1 MPCFGLFLLSFWVAW
16 WLIQCRFSLILPF
29 QYEHEIQSQGAC
41 PFRKSI
47 REGLFYLVSVMIYN
61 LIEDEAD
68 KFVRIFPVVDVLF
81 PVSFPNASAS
91 DGEECMP
98 SAAEL

>member
-1 MPCFGLFLLSFWVAW
+1 
-16 WLIQCRFSLILPF
+16 
-29 QYEHEIQSQGAC
+29 
-41 PFRKSI
+41 
-47 REGLFYLVSVMIYN
+47 MIYN

>member
-1 MPCFGLFLLSFWVAW
+1 MRYRARVHVLFENQFGKACFCPVA
-16 WLIQCRFSLILPF
+16 
-29 QYEHEIQSQGAC
+29 
-41 PFRKSI
+41 
-47 REGLFYLVSVMIYN
+47 VMVYN